1 MNSTKIAATA
11 ANEAAGERRAREAVE
26 GEVLAVPE
34 VRG

>member
-11 ANEAAGERRAREAVE
+11 PNEALGERRVRQAVE

>member
-11 ANEAAGERRAREAVE
+11 VNEVARDRRGLVFESAEVAVI
-26 GEVLAVPE
+26 G

>member
-11 ANEAAGERRAREAVE
+11 TNEVAGEIRAREPVE
-26 GEVLAVPE
+26 GEVRAVPE

>member
-11 ANEAAGERRAREAVE
+11 AKDVAREKCPETVPGAVGVAE
-26 GEVLAVPE
+26 AG